1 MITTKID
8 NNNKLVIS
16 LYNNQK
22 HDEYCTVLMNV
33 ISSEYKH
40 IYFASFK
47 NSNLLQKI
55 KRWRTI
61 RNNLFV

>member
-16 LYNNQK
+16 LHSNQK

-33 ISSEYKH
+33 ISSEY
-40 IYFASFK
+40 
-47 NSNLLQKI
+47 
-55 KRWRTI
+55 
-61 RNNLFV
+61 